1 MPKTKYIINSTNQS
15 IDGDFTV
22 TGTVKSN
29 NTGKYR
35 ALLTQ
40 TGTISGTSI
49 GDFDEGLIIGETY
62 TITTY
67 ETADDFSNIAD
78 VQSGT
83 INQTG
88 CVFIATGQ
96 IPNVWNNG
104 SQLDS
109 EGELIV
115 DVLENTLGYDIAWTQ
130 DPFGGSGYYIGFNGN
145 TGPLFNAFPRDRTE
159 INIQTKYPFDWGP
172 GLIPFGI
179 PGVSSIIEKD
189 SVIFINMYDYDN
201 ASLVDNA
208 LYYTPVEVTINQGP
222 LTPFVAYGVNVDS
235 FPYGNIS
242 IDVYAGDNVVST
254 INGDSELVNNIN
266 ELVTALNNDL
276 DISYL
281 GTFSVNT
288 AVEDGIILTTT
299 QRIKDQFSPNNTL
312 TFEAF
317 NENP

>member
-1 MPKTKYIINSTNQS
+1 MSETKYIINSTNQS

-49 GDFDEGLIIGETY
+49 SDFDEGLIIGETY

-67 ETADDFSNIAD
+67 ETDDDFSNIAD

-96 IPNVWNNG
+96 IPNAWVNG

-109 EGELIV
+109 DGELIV

-145 TGPLFNAFPRDRTE
+145 TGPLFNSFPRDRTE

-179 PGVSSIIEKD
+179 PGVSSFNEKD
-189 SVIFINMYDYDN
+189 SVIFIDMYDYDSG
-201 ASLVDNA
+201 SLVDNA
-208 LYYTPVEVTINQGP
+208 LYYTPVEININQGP
-222 LTPFVAYGVNVDS
+222 LTPFISYGVNINS

-242 IDVYAGDNVVST
+242 IDVYAGNNEVLT
-254 INGDSELVNNIN
+254 IYGDYYLVNNIN
-266 ELVTALNNDL
+266 ELVTALNNDP

-281 GTFSVNT
+281 GTFSVNP

-299 QRIKDQFSPNNTL
+299 QRIKNQFSPNNTL
-312 TFEAF
+312 TFEVF
-317 NENP
+317 ND